1 MPELNSILA
10 LPTEA
15 DQRPA
20 LIQWVNENSN
30 DVKFIIAFSGG
41 KDSIAMVLYCL
52 FDLKIPADRIELWHH
67 DVDGDGEQLFDWPCT
82 KSYCIAFAKAFGL
95 TILFSYAGGG
105 ILREIYRTNETIQP
119 IYFQKVE
126 GGEYT
131 RVDPQNKERFYN
143 TRRKFPAVS
152 ADLNVRWCS
161 WIAKISVML
170 KGINHTDRYQNA
182 NIVILTGERRLE
194 STARSKYKEMELYR
208 GASKTR
214 RAVQWRP
221 LIGWSERDVW
231 AIIEKYKV
239 QPHPC
244 YELGWGRCSCQLCI
258 FSNENIWAAINE
270 ISPEKVQRIAE
281 IEDDLSFTLYGDKK
295 NGNVNVF
302 AAKVLKGVSFIHV
315 AAKQRWLKEALGE
328 FTSDIIV
335 ETWQLPA
342 GAFSVE
348 ASGAN

>member
-1 MPELNSILA
+1 
-10 LPTEA
+10 
-15 DQRPA
+15 
-20 LIQWVNENSN
+20 
-30 DVKFIIAFSGG
+30 
-41 KDSIAMVLYCL
+41 
-52 FDLKIPADRIELWHH
+52 
-67 DVDGDGEQLFDWPCT
+67 
-82 KSYCIAFAKAFGL
+82 
-95 TILFSYAGGG
+95 
-105 ILREIYRTNETIQP
+105 
-119 IYFQKVE
+119 
-126 GGEYT
+126 
-131 RVDPQNKERFYN
+131 
-143 TRRKFPAVS
+143 
-152 ADLNVRWCS
+152 
-161 WIAKISVML
+161 
-170 KGINHTDRYQNA
+170 
-182 NIVILTGERRLE
+182 
-194 STARSKYKEMELYR
+194 
-208 GASKTR
+208 
-214 RAVQWRP
+214 
-221 LIGWSERDVW
+221 VW